1 MRNRNSIGWG
11 WVGLGL
17 ILLAGAPVWSQDEPR
32 TVPATAATGPVS
44 DVPSTDDTGR
54 MLTPPPVNGQSYPAV
69 PASEERSNYLRGGV
83 AFTTAYTD
91 NAVGP
96 VTPSN
101 CTQPSLSG
109 PCEAQPVSDVSYS
122 VAPFIALD
130 EATPRLHLALTYA
143 PGFTFYQ
150 RETSLNEADQNASI
164 DLEYRLSPHVTF
176 SARDGFQK
184 SSNVFNQPDLA
195 SAAAVTG
202 STEAANFSVIA
213 PIADR
218 LSNSGDAGITYQ
230 FAANSMVGASGTF
243 TNLHY
248 PNQAEVPGL
257 FDSGSQSGSAFYS
270 LRIARRHYMGAVYQ
284 YQRLLAYPV
293 PGTNETQT
301 HAALVFYT
309 VYLRPRFSISF
320 FGGPQYADVGPQF
333 FETACP
339 PPTGVP
345 PVPAV
350 PPCFAPAS
358 PGSRN
363 WNPAAGGSLG
373 WQGHLSSVAVSYVHL
388 ISSGSG
394 LIGAVRMDNA
404 SASLRQQL
412 TRRLSASV
420 AGGYTQ
426 NDVLAAPPTV
436 SSNGHTILGT
446 AGLQQQFGQ
455 HLNLQ
460 LGYTRL
466 HQDYASV
473 AVLATPNTNR
483 EFVSISYQFA
493 KALGR

>member
-1 MRNRNSIGWG
+1 MRNRNSICWG

-69 PASEERSNYLRGGV
+69 PTSEERSNYLRGGV
-83 AFTTAYTD
+83 AFTGAYTD

-96 VTPSN
+96 VN
-101 CTQPSLSG
+101 G
-109 PCEAQPVSDVSYS
+109 QPVSDVSYS

-257 FDSGSQSGSAFYS
+257 VDSGSQSGSAFYS
-270 LRIARRHYMGAVYQ
+270 LRIARRHYIGAVYQ
-284 YQRLLAYPV
+284 YQRLLSYPV

-301 HAALVFYT
+301 NAVLVFYT

-320 FGGPQYADVGPQF
+320 FGGPQYADIGTQW
-333 FETACP
+333 
-339 PPTGVP
+339 PPTTCTNIVGTCP
-345 PVPAV
+345 T
-350 PPCFAPAS
+350 
-358 PGSRN
+358 PGSRS

-420 AGGYTQ
+420 GGGYTQ
-426 NDVLAAPPTV
+426 NDVLAAPPPGQVV
-436 SSNGHTILGT
+436 SYNGHTILGT

-466 HQDYASV
+466 HQDYTSV

>member
-1 MRNRNSIGWG
+1 
-11 WVGLGL
+11 
-17 ILLAGAPVWSQDEPR
+17 
-32 TVPATAATGPVS
+32 
-44 DVPSTDDTGR
+44 
-54 MLTPPPVNGQSYPAV
+54 
-69 PASEERSNYLRGGV
+69 
-83 AFTTAYTD
+83 
-91 NAVGP
+91 
-96 VTPSN
+96 
-101 CTQPSLSG
+101 
-109 PCEAQPVSDVSYS
+109 VSDVSYS

-195 SAAAVTG
+195 SVAAVTG

-257 FDSGSQSGSAFYS
+257 VDSGSQSGSAFYS
-270 LRIARRHYMGAVYQ
+270 LRIARRHYVGAVYQ
-284 YQRLLAYPV
+284 YQRLLSYPV

-301 HAALVFYT
+301 NAVLVFYT

-320 FGGPQYADVGPQF
+320 FGGPQYADIGTQW
-333 FETACP
+333 
-339 PPTGVP
+339 PPTTCTNIVGTCP
-345 PVPAV
+345 T
-350 PPCFAPAS
+350 
-358 PGSRN
+358 PGSRS

-420 AGGYTQ
+420 GGGYTQ
-426 NDVLAAPPTV
+426 NDVLDAPPTV